1 VFQLAS
7 VGGVTSRRNPAA
19 DGGGEHDGDINLRVR
34 IESGFNAADPPVQ
47 TYGRD
52 TIDPADQTS
61 HHAFQRLTQHTLH
74 NKFHNHNDY

>member
-1 VFQLAS
+1 VESLRAGTRRRTAAVS
-7 VGGVTSRRNPAA
+7 MTATS
-19 DGGGEHDGDINLRVR
+19 ILRVR
-34 IESGFNAADPPVQ
+34 IETGFNAADPPVQ